1 MNQIAIL
8 RQKMKSPISAA
19 EMPQASSSP
28 NTEPPQPQ
36 ESVDHANVENSGSHG
51 MSKLM
56 KNMKVCFKR
65 INEDNW
71 ITGTLV
77 SRAGKVTGKYPNA
90 WNAKT
95 EEGIIIPV
103 DFDRDISTWEETE
116 YLAME
121 IREPDEVVVND
132 ILQLQVDEETTE
144 AKERELGSW
153 VDKGVFEEVADNRQ
167 HCMTTRWVIKPK

>member
-1 MNQIAIL
+1 MLGESDGDSETKNE
-8 RQKMKSPISAA
+8 SPISAA

-36 ESVDHANVENSGSHG
+36 ESVDHGNVENLGSHG

-56 KNMKVCFKR
+56 KNMKVRFKR

-90 WNAKT
+90 GNANACY
-95 EEGIIIPV
+95 
-103 DFDRDISTWEETE
+103 IS
-116 YLAME
+116 LACLPADVMK
-121 IREPDEVVVND
+121 RS
-132 ILQLQVDEETTE
+132 
-144 AKERELGSW
+144 RELLVHVQGRLLENIQMLGMQML
-153 VDKGVFEEVADNRQ
+153 VILLLLVLNPADVMKHLRD
-167 HCMTTRWVIKPK
+167 H